1 MELDEM
7 KSLWADLSL
16 QVEKQDKIQK
26 ELLMEIT
33 RQKFRT
39 RLNGI
44 RIPELLSSLVCV
56 GYAVYLLS
64 HFSDFELWY
73 NQIFALT
80 TIFMMIALPVA
91 SLAAI
96 KGMRNLPIG
105 SETPAAIL
113 DKFTKSKIRFWN
125 VQRYGVISGGIV
137 MVTIFPP
144 LAELSGSSHEK
155 ILNPV
160 FWMVYIPTGLVFMYF
175 FSRWVLKKYKGVVDS
190 SEKMIREIE

>member
-39 RLNGI
+39 RLNSI
-44 RIPELLSSLVCV
+44 RIPEVLGSLVCV
-56 GYAVYLLS
+56 GYAMYLLS
-64 HFSDFELWY
+64 HFPDFELWY
-73 NQIFALT
+73 NQIFALVT
-80 TIFMMIALPVA
+80 VFIMIALPVA

-105 SETPAAIL
+105 SETPAEIL
-113 DKFTKSKIRFWN
+113 DKFTKNKIRFWN
-125 VQRYGVISGGIV
+125 VQRYGVISVGVLMI
-137 MVTIFPP
+137 TLFPP
-144 LAELSGSSHEK
+144 LAELNGSSQEK
-155 ILNPV
+155 ILNPL
-160 FWMVYIPTGLVFMYF
+160 FWIVYIPVGLAFNYF
-175 FSRWVLKKYKGVVDS
+175 FSRWALKKYKRVIDS
-190 SEKMIREIE
+190 SEKMLRGIE